1 MGVRIGRYR
10 SDPSVEV
17 VVKEMV
23 YSGSDT
29 KKAVRREVAVMKM
42 LDHPHI
48 MPLFESCSKRGRSFL
63 VMPLIDGGDLFNYI
77 RPAEGLPVPKVRR
90 WFAQVVSAVDYMHSQ
105 GFVHLDIKPDNIL
118 VCSEGGIIL
127 TDFGQS
133 REFIPG
139 KKALRATYGTKTYT
153 PPEAAYRAALQHWI
167 EAPQAFEAAN
177 IRSESPSVNPLCEGP
192 ELDVW
197 ALGCTLYVI
206 LTGCFPFPGAT
217 QQKLMENVLFRT
229 PKHRPQIPSEAMD
242 LIMRMLEKSP
252 ERRASIDEIKN
263 STWLKDTY
271 TIVKEQVD
279 ASKASVGQVP
289 VRPVCGA
296 KLDVPVRRSSLAPI
310 VAVRGERENAECPI
324 GEEVAPR
331 DRSKFSLGAVMK
343 WIRNRF

>member
-1 MGVRIGRYR
+1 MN
-10 SDPSVEV
+10 
-17 VVKEMV
+17 
-23 YSGSDT
+23 T
-29 KKAVRREVAVMKM
+29 F
-42 LDHPHI
+42 DHPHMMSLLDTI
-48 MPLFESCSKRGRSFL
+48 ERRDRMFL
-63 VMPLIDGGDLFNYI
+63 VMPMVTGGDLFNHI
-77 RPAEGLPVPKVRR
+77 SPGQGAPVETAKF
-90 WFAQVVSAVDYMHSQ
+90 WFAQLVHVVEHMHKF
-105 GFVHLDIKPDNIL
+105 GWAHMDIKPDNIL
-118 VCSEGGIIL
+118 LESDGIRL
-127 TDFGQS
+127 TDFGQA
-133 REFIPG
+133 RQIRG
-139 KKALRATYGTKTYT
+139 DIAATYGTKTYAA
-153 PPEAAYRAALQHWI
+153 PEVFYTRAFRTWYDAQDV
-167 EAPQAFEAAN
+167 FDDFGVV
-177 IRSESPSVNPLCEGP
+177 SEEEGVNPAADP
-192 ELDVW
+192 RQLDVW
-197 ALGCTLYVI
+197 ALGCTLYVM

-252 ERRASIDEIKN
+252 EKRASIDEIKN

-279 ASKASVGQVP
+279 AAKASVGQVP